1 MKRRSKLLAALT
13 AGVMAASA
21 MCFGFA
27 QWSTDISLGGSVSA
41 SGAWDVSVTDASVT
55 LSSTGAGLVE
65 ETVVHDPT
73 YEVVL
78 YDVYADYNFLGDYCF
93 IVDDT
98 APHAAALT
106 ADAFH
111 PYDQAHGKQI
121 GAYSF
126 RSGISGTAYS
136 RSDYT
141 FVLNCTEEAEH
152 MVTSWENKPY
162 LPAADSGAM
171 DGKCIG
177 QAVAL
182 RYNTEMPSNP
192 RITMSHDDAQAFYQA
207 NPRTE
212 TSVPAE
218 TTFTADRVQYAP
230 VHFSLPGAWAQY
242 AVTITNQG
250 TANANLGAYQLTL
263 DQLPELYQVDMP
275 EFDENEV
282 LQPGESC
289 VIHFVISVDTQS
301 DCFAEENQ
309 TFTLHLTYGQ
319 DVVGTAPAS
328 SHVHTK

>member
-1 MKRRSKLLAALT
+1 MKKRSKILAALT
-13 AGVMAASA
+13 AGVMAVSA

-27 QWSTDISLGGSVSA
+27 QWSTDISLGGRVSA
-41 SGAWDVSVTDASVT
+41 SGAWDVSVTDAAVT
-55 LSSTGAGLVE
+55 LSSAGASLVE
-65 ETVVHDPT
+65 ETVVNDPT

-78 YDVYADYNFLGDYCF
+78 YDVYADYSFFGDYCF
-93 IVDDT
+93 IVDDNN
-98 APHAAALT
+98 PHPTALT
-106 ADAFH
+106 ADEFH
-111 PYDQAHGKQI
+111 PYDQAYGKQI

-141 FVLNCTEEAEH
+141 FVLNCTEEAEN
-152 MVTSWENKPY
+152 MVTNWENKPY
-162 LPAADSGAM
+162 LPAADNGAM

-182 RYNTEMPSNP
+182 RYNTQMPSNE

-212 TSVPAE
+212 TNIPAE
-218 TTFTADRVQYAP
+218 TTFTADCVQYAP
-230 VHFSLPGAWAQY
+230 VHFSLPGAWVQY
-242 AVTITNQG
+242 AVTITNRG

-275 EFDENEV
+275 EFDEHEV

-301 DCFAEENQ
+301 DCFAEESQ

-319 DVVGTAPAS
+319 DVVGDAPVS
-328 SHVHTK
+328 SHTHTK

>member
-1 MKRRSKLLAALT
+1 M
-13 AGVMAASA
+13 
-21 MCFGFA
+21 
-27 QWSTDISLGGSVSA
+27 
-41 SGAWDVSVTDASVT
+41 
-55 LSSTGAGLVE
+55 VE
-65 ETVVHDPT
+65 ETVVNDPT

-78 YDVYADYNFLGDYCF
+78 YDVYADYSFFGDYCF
-93 IVDDT
+93 IVDDNN
-98 APHAAALT
+98 PHPTALT
-106 ADAFH
+106 ADEFH
-111 PYDQAHGKQI
+111 PYDQAYGKQI

-141 FVLNCTEEAEH
+141 FVLNCTEEAEN
-152 MVTSWENKPY
+152 MVTNWENKPY
-162 LPAADSGAM
+162 LPAADNGAM

-182 RYNTEMPSNP
+182 RYNTQMPSNE

-212 TSVPAE
+212 TNIPAE
-218 TTFTADRVQYAP
+218 TTFTADCVQYAP
-230 VHFSLPGAWAQY
+230 VHFSLPGAWVQY
-242 AVTITNQG
+242 AVTITNRG

-275 EFDENEV
+275 EFDEHEV

-301 DCFAEENQ
+301 DCFTEESQ
-309 TFTLHLTYGQ
+309 TFTLHLTYWQ
-319 DVVGTAPAS
+319 DVVGDAPVS
-328 SHVHTK
+328 SHTHTK